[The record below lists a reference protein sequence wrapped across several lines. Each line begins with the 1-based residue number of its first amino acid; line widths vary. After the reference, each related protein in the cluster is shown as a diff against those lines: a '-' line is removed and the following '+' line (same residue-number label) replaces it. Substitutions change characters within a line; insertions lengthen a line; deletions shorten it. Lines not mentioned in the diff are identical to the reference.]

1 VLSHHERDEDVRF
14 RSEAD
19 LANKGNLV
27 SHALYDLLRRLEAAG
42 VYFTLGRHRA
52 DSVLV
57 SLTLVGE
64 RVDVD
69 VFEDGHMEVSRFVG
83 TEDVIGGVELVDRLI
98 DENTD

>member
-1 VLSHHERDEDVRF
+1 M
-14 RSEAD
+14 
-19 LANKGNLV
+19 
-27 SHALYDLLRRLEAAG
+27 EAAG
-42 VYFTLGRHRA
+42 IYFRLGRHRP

-83 TEDVIGGVELVDRLI
+83 TEDIVGGVELVDRLI
-98 DENTD
+98 NENTD